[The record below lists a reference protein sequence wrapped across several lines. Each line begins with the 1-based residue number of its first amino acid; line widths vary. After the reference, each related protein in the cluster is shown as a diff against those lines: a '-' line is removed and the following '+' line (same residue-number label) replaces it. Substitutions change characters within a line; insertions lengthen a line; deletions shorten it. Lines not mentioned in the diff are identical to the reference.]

1 MDIGE
6 YEPFLA
12 MGFSTPPVD
21 QDIPPTF
28 GTLLSCVSVCMR
40 LLTKVRLS
48 PFLAMGFSTPPV
60 DQDIPPTFGTLLSC
74 VSVCM
79 RLLTKVRNSY
89 NVIFQQA
96 CDAHM
101 YINSCVVS
109 I

>member
-40 LLTKVRLS
+40 LLTKVRH
-48 PFLAMGFSTPPV
+48 
-60 DQDIPPTFGTLLSC
+60 
-74 VSVCM
+74 
-79 RLLTKVRNSY
+79 RY
-89 NVIFQQA
+89 NATVQQA
-96 CDAHM
+96 CDVMHLCILIARKN
-101 YINSCVVS
+101 Y
-109 I
+109 

>member
-40 LLTKVRLS
+40 LLTKVRH
-48 PFLAMGFSTPPV
+48 
-60 DQDIPPTFGTLLSC
+60 
-74 VSVCM
+74 
-79 RLLTKVRNSY
+79 SY
-89 NVIFQQA
+89 NVTVQHVYF
-96 CDAHM
+96 
-101 YINSCVVS
+101 NSCVVS
-109 I
+109 IYNHATSRLAKR